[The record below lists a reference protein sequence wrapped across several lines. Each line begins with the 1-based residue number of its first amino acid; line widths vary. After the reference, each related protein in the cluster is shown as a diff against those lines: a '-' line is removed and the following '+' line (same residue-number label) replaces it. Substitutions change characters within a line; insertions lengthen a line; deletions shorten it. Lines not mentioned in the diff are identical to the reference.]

1 MNMST
6 RPTVAKPPSI
16 LKHPKY
22 SSTVNEESSPTTNT
36 PKKREGI
43 QLALRSCTQRRAS
56 RKKVAS
62 VSSNKPASTTPQ
74 KRENLQVAIVSSAKK
89 RQRDIERRQSLD
101 CMSME
106 VERHQ
111 KNVSKKEKITFV
123 DQAEVSDTRSQNNDD
138 ALTLDMLLT
147 IVAGREENRSRAA
160 LGIWDAANFDTRK

>member
-1 MNMST
+1 MST
-6 RPTVAKPPSI
+6 RHCPSVAKPPSI
-16 LKHPKY
+16 LKKHPKY
-22 SSTVNEESSPTTNT
+22 SSTVNGESSPTTT
-36 PKKREGI
+36 PPKKREGI
-43 QLALRSCTQRRAS
+43 QLALRSCKQMRAS

-89 RQRDIERRQSLD
+89 RQRDIERRQSLN

-106 VERHQ
+106 VEQRHQ

-123 DQAEVSDTRSQNNDD
+123 DQAEVSDMRSQNNDD

-147 IVAGREENRSRAA
+147 HIPYFGMMQTLIPVSEIV
-160 LGIWDAANFDTRK
+160 DY